1 MTGIICSGIVYDIKN
16 LWFDK
21 SSYYYKSSLK
31 FWDRLIITFLKITA
45 LLCYSSGRLKNE
57 FQDFQSKTLNVDI
70 SAENYKE
77 AFLIPTKQEIWE
89 KTTVVVVV
97 PIYLTSKNS
106 LLQAR
111 AVLKCLAR
119 QTISPVSV
127 VVVDDASPF
136 KYEFKDIYP
145 NDSTDSYI
153 KIIYEKLEKNGGPGN
168 ARNHGINIAFTL
180 NPVLIM
186 FTDMDC
192 QPFQSWVESAIEYF
206 ENNRHE
212 YGNCMILSGLTKS
225 LGDTHF
231 DLYHDLFGTL
241 NGLYLPSDQSLLYG
255 TTCNLCVPTLLLK
268 AITFDGDFRRASFED
283 VEFCIRARKL
293 FNAKT
298 LFVDKMR
305 IHHDF
310 AYIFTTDKKWWKSL
324 NAFKD
329 NYIRFGRLFQ
339 KYGEW
344 EPLMLAKHYEYNSWR
359 VGLDVIHHR
368 YLNQL

>member
-1 MTGIICSGIVYDIKN
+1 MTGAIYSGIIYDIKN

-21 SSYYYKSSLK
+21 SSYYYNSSLK
-31 FWDRLIITFLKITA
+31 LWDRLIITFLKITA
-45 LLCYSSGRLKNE
+45 LLCYSNGRFKNE
-57 FQDFQSKTLNVDI
+57 FQELQSKTLNVDM

-77 AFLIPTKQEIWE
+77 TFLIPIEQEFRE

-111 AVLKCLAR
+111 AVLKCLAG
-119 QTISPVSV
+119 QTISPMAV

-136 KYEFKDIYP
+136 QYEYEEIFP
-145 NDSTDSYI
+145 TDSTDSYI
-153 KIIYEKLEKNGGPGN
+153 NIIYIKLEKNGGPGN
-168 ARNHGINIAFTL
+168 ARNHGINVAFTL

-192 QPFQSWVESAIEYF
+192 QPFQFWVESAIEYF
-206 ENNRHE
+206 ENNRQK
-212 YGNCMILSGLTKS
+212 YGNCMILSGLTQS

-241 NGLYLPSDQSLLYG
+241 NGLYLPSDESLLYG
-255 TTCNLCVPTLLLK
+255 TTCNLCAPTQLLK
-268 AITFDGDFRRASFED
+268 AMTFDEDFQKASFED

-293 FNAKT
+293 FNTKT
-298 LFVDKMR
+298 LFVEKMK
-305 IHHDF
+305 IYHDF
-310 AYIFTTDKKWWKSL
+310 AYISIIDKKWWKSL

-359 VGLDVIHHR
+359 VGLDVIH
-368 YLNQL
+368 LNQF